1 MESTRTWAS
10 DLFETLREQARD
22 SISYLPDLLGALLV
36 LVLGWILARLVR
48 RAALGLALASDRWL
62 KRTFPSGILS
72 GARMSPLTGK
82 FISELLFWSILLI
95 AVTVASR
102 IAGFDTISEW
112 LGRITTNLPNI
123 LAAFVIVVIG
133 FLISIFVRE
142 QLTSSAGPAARS
154 RQNVL
159 LGKLAQAAIVS
170 VAFIVGLDQ
179 LGIDVLL
186 LTALIVVAAAALSI
200 TFGIS
205 VALGTRSYM
214 RNLVGMRTARASL
227 AAGLHIRIGSVEGQI
242 LEITAT
248 QVTLETEQGKVLVPG
263 SYFDEQVTV
272 ILTPAM
278 QEGVKNG

>member
-1 MESTRTWAS
+1 MESTRSWVS
-10 DLFETLREQARD
+10 DLFATLGDQAREG
-22 SISYLPDLLGALLV
+22 ISYLPNVLGAVLV
-36 LVLGWILARLVR
+36 LVLGWLLARLVR
-48 RAALGLALASDRWL
+48 RAASGLMLASNRLL

-72 GARMSPLTGK
+72 GARLSPLTGT
-82 FISELLFWSILLI
+82 FIGELLFWSILLI
-95 AVTVASR
+95 AVTVAAR
-102 IAGFDTISEW
+102 VAGFNTVSEW
-112 LGRITTNLPNI
+112 LSRITTNLPNI
-123 LAAFVIVVIG
+123 IAAVVIVVIG

-142 QLTSSAGPAARS
+142 QLVSNAGLGARS
-154 RQNVL
+154 RQNAL

-200 TFGIS
+200 TFGVS

-214 RNLVGMRTARASL
+214 RNLIGARTARASL
-227 AAGLHIRIGSVEGQI
+227 ATGLHIRIGSVEGQV

-248 QVTLETEQGKVLVPG
+248 QIAIETEQGKVLVPG

-272 ILTPAM
+272 ILTPDT
-278 QEGVKNG
+278 QEGATHG

>member
-1 MESTRTWAS
+1 MESTRTWATE
-10 DLFETLREQARD
+10 LIETLAGQARE
-22 SISYLPDLLGALLV
+22 SISYLPGVLGAMLV
-36 LVLGWILARLVR
+36 LVLGYVLARLVR
-48 RAALGLALASDRWL
+48 RATLGFALASNRLL

-72 GARMSPLTGK
+72 GARMSPLTGT

-95 AVTVASR
+95 AVTVAAR
-102 IAGFDTISEW
+102 IAGFETISEW
-112 LGRITTNLPNI
+112 LGHITTNLPNI
-123 LAAFVIVVIG
+123 IAAFVIVVIG

-142 QLTSSAGPAARS
+142 QLVSKASPGARS

-214 RNLVGMRTARASL
+214 RNLIGMRTARASL
-227 AAGLHIRIGSVEGQI
+227 AAGLHIRIGSVEGQV

-248 QVTLETEQGKVLVPG
+248 QITLETEQGKVLVPG
-263 SYFDEQVTV
+263 SFFDEQVTV
-272 ILTPAM
+272 ILTPDR
-278 QEGVKNG
+278 QEGASHG